1 MRGQGRTPF
10 WWIFLDF
17 ILVIVGILALF
28 IPTVLCFSHVCTHLQ
43 RYMLT
48 VRLLRLLKLVRIS
61 KDERK
66 FHPMWVLFD
75 GICHAFPTILASV
88 VFVVIVIA
96 IFAGLLISLL
106 HEDQG
111 IMTDPALAELVHRK
125 FNSFPTALLSLV
137 QFVSGD
143 DLTNLYYPLILARP
157 ELALIFMPLLIIVT
171 IGLMNLVPALLLENQ
186 AREKEYKQI
195 TGQLRFQKLAKELE
209 KVFKADRVTEVSH
222 GWLSTTDFTETLG
235 AFKLDELFEVLV
247 RKLCPGD
254 PDPKLPVDEFL
265 EAVMELLVLEV
276 PLSTVETLAILRRLS
291 FKVGWMEN
299 SVDCIEERLDQ
310 FTQESRES
318 MEKLEDSMQDL
329 HQKVDVLQQLMIGI
343 APTVE
348 L

>member
-1 MRGQGRTPF
+1 
-10 WWIFLDF
+10 
-17 ILVIVGILALF
+17 
-28 IPTVLCFSHVCTHLQ
+28 
-43 RYMLT
+43 MLT
-48 VRLLRLLKLVRIS
+48 VRLLRLLKLVQIS

-66 FHPMWVLFD
+66 FHPMWILFD

-171 IGLMNLVPALLLENQ
+171 IGLMNLVPAILFENQ

-209 KVFKADRVTEVSH
+209 KALKADGVTEVSH
-222 GWLSTTDFTETLG
+222 GWLEKTDFTDTLG
-235 AFKLDELFEVLV
+235 AFKLDE
-247 RKLCPGD
+247 
-254 PDPKLPVDEFL
+254 LPVDEFL

-291 FKVGWMEN
+291 ARVGG
-299 SVDCIEERLDQ
+299 
-310 FTQESRES
+310 
-318 MEKLEDSMQDL
+318 MEKRLAHLEESQKSMHDL
-329 HQKVDVLQQLMIGI
+329 HQKVDAIHRWMMDMGPNYLSLAV
-343 APTVE
+343 
-348 L
+348 